1 MPSIE
6 IPQPEDRDWRYRIFE
21 ILPGAISWTVLA
33 APFILGWLSP
43 GLTAIF
49 AIAYLLVWFAR
60 AIGVDIRA
68 LQGWQ
73 TMNQHKK
80 LPWQSLLADLED
92 LSFRTKKA
100 PAWHERNILRVEQNI
115 GHERIK
121 PSEIYHAV
129 FIAFVNEPKEIVEA
143 TVLSVLAGNY
153 DMDRVILVL
162 AYEER
167 AGKPSAELADY
178 LLKTYGSRFHHAMTV
193 KHHLL
198 PGEQIGKGG
207 NISCAGRQLLK
218 YVKKEKIDP
227 LKVLVTTLDADNRPD
242 PQYLPAL
249 AYTYSSTEDPK
260 HSSYQPVTLYLNNI
274 WDAPAPMRVIAS
286 GNSFWNVT
294 LSMRPHM
301 LRNFSAHA
309 QPLAALVDTNFWS
322 VRTVVEDG
330 HQFWRTYFRY
340 DGNHRVFPIYA
351 PIYQDAVLTE
361 SYKRTLK
368 AQFIQIRRWAYGAS
382 DIAYVVNQGFLKKN
396 KIPRHKVMAKLLRLM
411 EGHISWAT
419 MPLILLLAAYPALF
433 LNPQSYLANQ
443 LPHLA
448 SRLQQVAMAG
458 ILITFIVSMRS
469 LPPRP
474 TNYGRRRLFWM
485 VVQWVYM
492 ILTPII
498 YSAFAA
504 LNSQT
509 RLIFK
514 RYLGSFDV
522 TEKAVKSERSEVS
535 TL

>member
-1 MPSIE
+1 MRSIE
-6 IPQPEDRDWRYRIFE
+6 IPHPEDRDWRYRTFE

-49 AIAYLLVWFAR
+49 AIAYLLQWFAR
-60 AIGVDIRA
+60 GIGVDIRA
-68 LQGWQ
+68 TQGWR

-80 LPWQSLLADLED
+80 LPWQPMLKDLEE
-92 LSFRTKKA
+92 LNPRTNNV
-100 PAWHERNILRVEQNI
+100 PAWHNRNIERVERNL

-121 PSEIYHAV
+121 PSEVYHAV
-129 FIAFVNEPKEIVEA
+129 FIAFVNEPKEIVEP
-143 TVLSVLAGNY
+143 TLLSVLAGNY
-153 DMDRVILVL
+153 DMKKVILVL

-167 AGKPSAELADY
+167 AGKPSQDLADY
-178 LLKTYGSRFHHAMTV
+178 LVKTYGSKFLHAMAV
-193 KHHLL
+193 KHRLL

-207 NISCAGRQLLK
+207 NISRAGRELK
-218 YVKKEKIDP
+218 KYLAKEDIDP

-249 AYTYSSTEDPK
+249 TYTYCSTEDPK
-260 HSSYQPVTLYLNNI
+260 HASYQPITLYLNNI

-309 QPLAALVDTNFWS
+309 QPMAALIDTDFWS

-340 DGNHRVFPIYA
+340 DGNHRVYPIYA
-351 PIYQDAVLTE
+351 PIYQDAVLTD
-361 SYKRTLK
+361 SYRRTLK

-382 DIAYVVNQGFLKKN
+382 DIAYVANQGFFKKN
-396 KIPRHKVMAKLLRLM
+396 KIPKHKVVGKLLRLM

-458 ILITFIVSMRS
+458 ILISLFVSMRS
-469 LPPRP
+469 LPPKP
-474 TNYGRRRLFWM
+474 ANYKNRRLFWM

-492 ILTPII
+492 VITPIL

-509 RLIFK
+509 RLMFK
-514 RYLGSFDV
+514 RYLGKFDL
-522 TEKAVKSERSEVS
+522 TEKAVKSERTEVS
-535 TL
+535 AL